1 MIKITSKRSILK
13 NMRKRN
19 MMALEQLDF
28 QKRGTRGNIMALEQL
43 DYWEAQVRKT
53 SQLETTALLGSTSKR
68 YIISLIFF

>member
-1 MIKITSKRSILK
+1 
-13 NMRKRN
+13 
-19 MMALEQLDF
+19 MALEQLDF